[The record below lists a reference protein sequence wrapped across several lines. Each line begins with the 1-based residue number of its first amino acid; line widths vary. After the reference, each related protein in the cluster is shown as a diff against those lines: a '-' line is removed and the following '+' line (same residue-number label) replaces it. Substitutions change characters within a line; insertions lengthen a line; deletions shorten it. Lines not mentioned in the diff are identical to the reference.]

1 MRSPFAN
8 DRSMVSFPSESVPTA
23 FTPPAPSMTAPAFSL
38 PFSPHQH
45 DSAAAQPGPG
55 GPRWARR
62 KDQRPSEV
70 LAAALDVFV
79 RRGYAATRLEDV
91 ASRAGVSKG
100 TVYLYFSNKE
110 ELFKALVR
118 ETIVV
123 EIDRFGREMA
133 DSTVPAAE
141 QVRAALFRW
150 WDVFGSTQLGGIAK
164 LIIAE
169 AGNFPALAQFF
180 HDEVFGPS
188 QRLLE
193 HILESGMD
201 RGELRRTDAAVMAR
215 LLLAPLLMK
224 TLWQQSFVQ
233 HCKVDSDIEPQRLLA
248 THLDMTLSYLSF
260 DRT

>member
-8 DRSMVSFPSESVPTA
+8 DRSMAPFPSETVPTA
-23 FTPPAPSMTAPAFSL
+23 FTPPAPSMTAPAFPP

-55 GPRWARR
+55 APRWARR

-133 DSTVPAAE
+133 DSAVPADE
-141 QVRAALFRW
+141 QIRAALFRW

>member
-1 MRSPFAN
+1 M
-8 DRSMVSFPSESVPTA
+8 
-23 FTPPAPSMTAPAFSL
+23 TPPPATADPHASHAP
-38 PFSPHQH
+38 
-45 DSAAAQPGPG
+45 PGQG
-55 GPRWARR
+55 APRWARR
-62 KDQRPSEV
+62 KDQRPAEV

-79 RRGYAATRLEDV
+79 RRGYAATRLEDI

-100 TVYLYFSNKE
+100 TVYLYFPNKE

-118 ETIVV
+118 ENIVV
-123 EIDRFGREMA
+123 EIDRFQREIA

-193 HILESGMD
+193 RILENGMA
-201 RGELRRTDAAVMAR
+201 RGELRHADAAVVAR
-215 LLLAPLLMK
+215 LLLAPLMMK

-233 HCKVDSDIEPQRLLA
+233 HCIVESDIDPQRLLA
-248 THLDMTLSYLSF
+248 THLDITLSYLSPS
-260 DRT
+260 RT